1 MAKKMAFS
9 SECLF
14 KKPSS
19 PTLAFIDRSSLSIS
33 SDDSSIARG
42 KWILK
47 CHWLQFIS
55 QWLPSTGQS
64 LGVQSLVRTLF
75 LLATIFIYIY
85 ICIYWPF
92 LAQTLTPL
100 EAFLPPYVE
109 GLIPLPS
116 PIMMFIQ
123 STLRLHGHSSLMMS
137 CYNKSISG
145 YDLLLFKGKIPF
157 PYIALALCSTWSHH
171 SVRFWHLLFYFIHS
185 VVAMWVTCETLSSGM
200 MLML

>member
-1 MAKKMAFS
+1 MSLAPIHFSVTAKHRAV
-9 SECLF
+9 L
-14 KKPSS
+14 
-19 PTLAFIDRSSLSIS
+19 RSSIS
-33 SDDSSIARG
+33 CQDS
-42 KWILK
+42 
-47 CHWLQFIS
+47 F
-55 QWLPSTGQS
+55 PSRYY
-64 LGVQSLVRTLF
+64 LY
-75 LLATIFIYIY
+75 IYIY

-145 YDLLLFKGKIPF
+145 YDLLLFEGKIPF